1 MSEQAQEPQNQAEN
15 QEVETQVYRAPEQPA
30 AQPEPAPAAA
40 AQNTLPDD
48 DLNLAMLAHLGGI
61 LLGFIPALIIW
72 LMNKDKA
79 DKAFVNDQA
88 KEALNFQITLVI
100 GYIASGFLYIIFIGF
115 ILTLVLLLAN
125 LVLCI
130 LAALAAKRGE
140 TYRYPFALRLLK

>member
-1 MSEQAQEPQNQAEN
+1 MSEQQQHPEN
-15 QEVETQVYRAPEQPA
+15 PETVTPVHST
-30 AQPEPAPAAA
+30 PEPAA
-40 AQNTLPDD
+40 AQAATGHMPSDD

-61 LLGFIPALIIW
+61 VLGFIPSLIIW

-79 DKAFVNDQA
+79 DKAFINDQA
-88 KEALNFQITLVI
+88 KEALNFQITLMI

-125 LVLCI
+125 LVLCL

-140 TYRYPFALRLLK
+140 TYRYPFTLRLLK